1 MKQWICAL
9 LALTLLF
16 ACPAL
21 AQEALPDLSAAGDG
35 IVAAEVV
42 TAPSDAADAV
52 EPEVDAPESTE
63 AAEPDA
69 ADATGEAESQEAV
82 ETVTVAFEDGFSLEL
97 PGDWLHYE
105 VSDEM
110 AQSGVLYCLSDA
122 AGECWLYIQSWITD
136 CGDIE
141 ALHTLIDETSQPQT
155 SGVYDFN
162 GTQFV
167 IYDLTDADVS
177 CCAALLNDRVLNFVF
192 TPQSDADFM
201 VSAAQIIGTF
211 TVL

>member
-1 MKQWICAL
+1 MAL
-9 LALTLLF
+9 RKIVLQGEPCLTKV
-16 ACPAL
+16 CRP
-21 AQEALPDLSAAGDG
+21 
-35 IVAAEVV
+35 V
-42 TAPSDAADAV
+42 T
-52 EPEVDAPESTE
+52 EFN
-63 AAEPDA
+63 
-69 ADATGEAESQEAV
+69 QR
-82 ETVTVAFEDGFSLEL
+82 
-97 PGDWLHYE
+97 
-105 VSDEM
+105 
-110 AQSGVLYCLSDA
+110 
-122 AGECWLYIQSWITD
+122 
-136 CGDIE
+136 
-141 ALHTLIDETSQPQT
+141 LHTLIDETSQPQT

>member
-42 TAPSDAADAV
+42 TAPSDAADAA
-52 EPEVDAPESTE
+52 EPVVDAPESTE

-69 ADATGEAESQEAV
+69 ADATVEAESQEAV

-122 AGECWLYIQSWITD
+122 SGERWLYIQSWITD
-136 CGDIE
+136 CADID
-141 ALHTLIDETSQPQT
+141 ALCALIQQTAQPQT
-155 SGVYDFN
+155 SGVYEFN

-167 IYDLTDADVS
+167 VYDLTEGDVS
-177 CCAALLNDRVLNFVF
+177 CCAALLGDRVLNFVF
-192 TPQSDADFM
+192 TPQSDSDFM
-201 VSAAQIIGTF
+201 VIAARIIGTF